1 MGRRWRAG
9 SRVGR
14 GTKMAEQGIV
24 GGKLRIAVL
33 LSGSG
38 TSLENLFEEIDAGLP
53 AEVVC
58 VLSSKKSAFGLQR
71 AEKRGLP
78 AIAVPRREYPDV
90 TSFNDALHEALA
102 RFEPELV
109 CLLGFLSPFEL
120 RNRYAGRA
128 LNVHPALIPA
138 FSGQGF
144 YGRRVHEA
152 VLEKGVKLTGATVHF
167 VSAGYDEGPILLQ
180 ETVAVLDEDTP
191 DSLAARVQA
200 LERRLLPEAVR
211 LIANGR
217 VRIEDGRTRISTG
230 EHSRP

>member
-1 MGRRWRAG
+1 
-9 SRVGR
+9 
-14 GTKMAEQGIV
+14 MAEQGIV